1 MSAKKPDHQSQV
13 KTEEERAFA
22 QMIPACAFDGTVLLT
37 MNSPDPFSFGR
48 TRFRKGDDV
57 MLHSVH
63 IATADVWIG
72 RILKIRTAPDHSDT
86 LVKVRWYWSRNDVAK
101 HAKTFDASQCAPLER
116 ILSDDYD
123 YVSPYSFERVVYVHE
138 YDETS
143 LDPPL
148 LTSDDLFVRAKFL
161 HRKRMIKPPLG
172 ADTCFCQQA
181 YNPFPPLPLPMST
194 EDEMMTTPY
203 VAPHSD
209 VMHFCPAAAC
219 RKWYHTSCLLSRQAV
234 LASLPAESQGAG
246 QNLIDM
252 LPPQTRGLR
261 LLAVNPDEEVLFTTF
276 EYFYEPESQQEVH
289 RTDDLPL
296 SEALELLS
304 RSPAIIG
311 HLPPGLLAVAQSPI
325 IRFSNGP
332 KELAV
337 GNVSDVVLARRRE
350 PSTLRCG
357 VGRAL
362 DRRLFARAGGRISAA
377 AAGNSAPWA
386 ETRGRVWTAGE

>member
-1 MSAKKPDHQSQV
+1 
-13 KTEEERAFA
+13 
-22 QMIPACAFDGTVLLT
+22 
-37 MNSPDPFSFGR
+37 
-48 TRFRKGDDV
+48 

-63 IATADVWIG
+63 IDTADVWIG

-86 LVKVRWYWSRNDVAK
+86 LVKVGWYWSRNDVAK

-148 LTSDDLFVRAKFL
+148 LTPDDLFVRAKFL
-161 HRKRMIKPPLG
+161 HRKRVIKVGVAHFVFYEQGSRAWHNLVRVFEPPALG

-181 YNPFPPLPLPMST
+181 YNPFPSLPLPMSA
-194 EDEMMTTPY
+194 EDEMMT
-203 VAPHSD
+203 APLGHHALLPSSGLPK
-209 VMHFCPAAAC
+209 VVP
-219 RKWYHTSCLLSRQAV
+219 RLLSPV
-234 LASLPAESQGAG
+234 PPGGARLSPRRVARRG
-246 QNLIDM
+246 QSLIDM

-332 KELAV
+332 K
-337 GNVSDVVLARRRE
+337 S
-350 PSTLRCG
+350 SQ
-357 VGRAL
+357 
-362 DRRLFARAGGRISAA
+362 
-377 AAGNSAPWA
+377 
-386 ETRGRVWTAGE
+386 

>member
-1 MSAKKPDHQSQV
+1 
-13 KTEEERAFA
+13 
-22 QMIPACAFDGTVLLT
+22 
-37 MNSPDPFSFGR
+37 
-48 TRFRKGDDV
+48 

-63 IATADVWIG
+63 IDTADVWIG

-86 LVKVRWYWSRNDVAK
+86 LVKVGWYWSRNDVAK

-148 LTSDDLFVRAKFL
+148 LTPDDLFVRAKFL
-161 HRKRMIKPPLG
+161 HRKRVIKVGVAHFVFYEQGSRAWHNLVRVFEPPALG

-181 YNPFPPLPLPMST
+181 YNPFPSLPLPMSA
-194 EDEMMTTPY
+194 EDEMMT
-203 VAPHSD
+203 APPQVD
-209 VMHFCPAAAC
+209 LDIMHFCPAAAC
-219 RKWYHTSCLLSRQAV
+219 RKWYHASCLLSRQAV

-246 QNLIDM
+246 QSLIDT

-261 LLAVNPDEEVLFTTF
+261 LLAVNPDEEVLFTTL
-276 EYFYEPESQQEVH
+276 EYFYEPESQQEIH
-289 RTDDLPL
+289 CTDDLPL

-311 HLPPGLLAVAQSPI
+311 HLPPGLLVVAQSPI
-325 IRFSNGP
+325 IRFPNGP
-332 KELAV
+332 DEFAV